1 LKNAKDKDKKSMFG
15 YIDRK
20 NLQKLFTIIY
30 PTSQKILIKDL
41 KLIPPLQLYQIMDKR
56 KIKKFYFV
64 TDNIKRLTKQIQIL
78 KKTYLLSPNIVK
90 KI

>member
-78 KKTYLLSPNIVK
+78 KRTYLLSPNIVK